1 MPFMWFLPELTRL
14 SESKSRIEYSRSCPI
29 AKQNYVAR
37 KPQSLF
43 FLRTT
48 ILARLAAVF
57 AGPKGEA
64 WGVHTAADRSVLCA
78 SLTTCGQASP
88 ARNPAS
94 PMATRGPGGPISAG
108 ATRSNQVSD
117 IAPSIQSVQLAHAI
131 AQQAQ
136 QIIGVLPLRACKV
149 LFQHMRQR
157 AADTLRSVYSSAF
170 LKGPGPY
177 VVFPRP
183 LNLKRMFDL

>member
-1 MPFMWFLPELTRL
+1 MRL
-14 SESKSRIEYSRSCPI
+14 FIRYGNSG
-29 AKQNYVAR
+29 
-37 KPQSLF
+37 QS
-43 FLRTT
+43 
-48 ILARLAAVF
+48 
-57 AGPKGEA
+57 
-64 WGVHTAADRSVLCA
+64 
-78 SLTTCGQASP
+78 
-88 ARNPAS
+88 
-94 PMATRGPGGPISAG
+94 RGPPWLLRASADPISAE
-108 ATRSNQVSD
+108 AAFND
-117 IAPSIQSVQLAHAI
+117 IAPSIQYVQLTSAI

-136 QIIGVLPLRACKV
+136 QIVGVLPLRACKV